1 MLDIKIKLLHPD
13 AVVPY
18 KATEGAFG
26 YDVKATN
33 IISNHAPFQM
43 LPGKV
48 MYGLGFAL
56 EIPLGEG
63 AFFLPRS
70 SINKQYMLLANSP
83 GLGDPDY
90 RGELKACFYYFSE
103 ELIYKPGE
111 RVAQLVFLPDP
122 EVRFIVVDELT
133 KTVRGEGGF
142 GHTGR

>member
-1 MLDIKIKLLHPD
+1 MVEVKFKRIHPD
-13 AVVPY
+13 AVIPA
-18 KATEGAFG
+18 KATPGSFG
-26 YDVKATN
+26 YDVTANN
-33 IISNHAPFQM
+33 IISSHVPFQM

-70 SINKQYMLLANSP
+70 SINKHYMLLANSP

-111 RVAQLVFLPDP
+111 RVAQMVFLPDP
-122 EVRFIVVDELT
+122 EVEFVEVDELSET
-133 KTVRGEGGF
+133 ERGSGGF
-142 GHTGR
+142 GSTGR